1 MKNLVLVCALLVNGL
16 IFSQSIEII
25 KYESMPANID
35 FKGPVKKITIK
46 TLRIQRVSTK
56 IDSIKATSE
65 IYFSK
70 NEKIQFIN
78 HTDAYVKNSW
88 RKIEFDALERI
99 KAISIDNGTETFD
112 FVKQYYSG
120 NSEFPD
126 SIKINRAEKYKEKY
140 INTFVKNLV
149 TKQEHY
155 VNDTLQDLRV
165 YKYNEQNQLI
175 EDLYL
180 NPENLSGETLV
191 SSESHDGYKLS
202 FYPERQTLYEH
213 KKIKDTTIVIKMS
226 PKYSRKEVTKKVKNK
241 KFELKIIEEYDKD
254 FFKRS
259 ETTWISKDSSSTSVY
274 YFGPKKEIRDY
285 YLTFGNSKKII
296 YKTKTSSYNQGEERV
311 YVYAIDTVYDKFKN
325 WIKKVYFIEGALD
338 HMIERKIEY
347 YSK

>member
-1 MKNLVLVCALLVNGL
+1 MIKN
-16 IFSQSIEII
+16 
-25 KYESMPANID
+25 ESMPANID
-35 FKGPVKKITIK
+35 FKGSVKKIIVK
-46 TLRIQRVSTK
+46 TLRIQRLSTK
-56 IDSIKATSE
+56 IDSIRATSE

-70 NEKIQFIN
+70 NGKIQSVN
-78 HTDAYVKNSW
+78 HTDNYVKNLW

-99 KAISIDNGTETFD
+99 TSISIDNGTETSD

-126 SIKINRAEKYKEKY
+126 STIINRGEKYKEKY
-140 INTFVKNLV
+140 INRFVNNLV

-155 VNDTLQDLRV
+155 VNDTLQDYRV

-180 NPENLSGETLV
+180 NPENESGETLV
-191 SSESHDGYKLS
+191 SSESHSGYKLS

-213 KKIKDTTIVIKMS
+213 KKVKDTTIVVKIS
-226 PKYSRKEVTKKVKNK
+226 PKYSRREVTKKVQNK
-241 KFELKIIEEYDKD
+241 KFDLKIIEEYDRD

-259 ETTWISKDSSSTSVY
+259 ETTWTSKDSSSTAVY

-285 YLTFGNSKKII
+285 YLTFRNSKKII
-296 YKTKTSSYNQGEERV
+296 YKTKSSNYNQDQEKV
-311 YVYAIDTVYDKFKN
+311 SIYTIDNAYDKFKN
-325 WIKKVYFIEGALD
+325 WTKKVYFNEGVLD
-338 HMIERKIEY
+338 HMIERQIEY